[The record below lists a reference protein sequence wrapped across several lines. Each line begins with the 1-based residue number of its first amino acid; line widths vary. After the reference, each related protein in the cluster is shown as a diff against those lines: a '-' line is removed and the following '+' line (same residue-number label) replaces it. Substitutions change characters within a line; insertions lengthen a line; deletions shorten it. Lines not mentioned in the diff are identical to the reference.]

1 MPKGMSHAHNHEDI
15 LLNQILKKL
24 IKLGPLTCFF
34 EMLLTRII
42 NYKNFLSFKPEKI
55 VFYFSSGVAC
65 HFLLQ
70 GNLLDSG
77 AEPTSPALAS
87 ILNR

>member
-55 VFYFSSGVAC
+55 VFYFSLGGRGVGRRLVSKDRST
-65 HFLLQ
+65 FYL
-70 GNLLDSG
+70 
-77 AEPTSPALAS
+77 
-87 ILNR
+87 